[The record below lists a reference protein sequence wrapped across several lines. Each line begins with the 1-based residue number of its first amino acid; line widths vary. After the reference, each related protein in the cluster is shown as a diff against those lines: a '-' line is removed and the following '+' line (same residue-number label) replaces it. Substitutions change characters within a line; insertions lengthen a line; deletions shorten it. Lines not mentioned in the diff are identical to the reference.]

1 MNRHRLAV
9 VVENDDLEEPA
20 GPVGTDVEIK
30 VALAYYAEGV
40 AHCVLDVLVGNTMLT
55 GGVRDLDLRRLPCP
69 TLIAQ
74 VTLQF
79 PEGSDGFNASRV
91 GLVRR
96 LGWPTQIQP
105 GARQA
110 VVPDGMLCSRTSCN
124 RDRGP

>member
-20 GPVGTDVEIK
+20 GPVGTDVEIT

-55 GGVRDLDLRRLPCP
+55 GRCPRSPPMQVTLP

-110 VVPDGMLCSRTSCN
+110 VVPDGML
-124 RDRGP
+124 